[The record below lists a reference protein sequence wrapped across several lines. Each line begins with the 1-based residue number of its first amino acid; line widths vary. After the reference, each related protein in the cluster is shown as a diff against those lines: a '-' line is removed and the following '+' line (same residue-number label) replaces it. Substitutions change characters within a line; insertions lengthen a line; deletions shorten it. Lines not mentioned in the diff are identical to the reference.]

1 MYSGQCVV
9 ISQQSHT
16 YVELR
21 HIGGWW
27 RHRHHLSPF
36 RHLGWWLHSQSSIC
50 RRRRSRCCRWR
61 WRCLGLLTATL
72 VVFRDNHFVAN
83 FSRLFFSPNILAT
96 ERALFLFLLHTSWF
110 EIKKTQ
116 LWFCGN
122 FAICFYPPVL
132 RIYIN
137 VRNCQFSTDTTNTDF
152 VGGACWT
159 ESKSYFRVIF
169 SLLRWDRMHYKYIS
183 LNYTLLSHY
192 YCYSTHI

>member
-1 MYSGQCVV
+1 MR
-9 ISQQSHT
+9 
-16 YVELR
+16 R
-21 HIGGWW
+21 HLPTITHIYRVKIYIGGGWW
-27 RHRHHLSPF
+27 HRHHLSPF

-50 RRRRSRCCRWR
+50 CRRRSRCRRWR

-83 FSRLFFSPNILAT
+83 FSRLFFPPILSRPN
-96 ERALFLFLLHTSWF
+96 ALYFRFFFTQADLK
-110 EIKKTQ
+110 IKNTQ

-122 FAICFYPPVL
+122 FAICFYSPVL

-169 SLLRWDRMHYKYIS
+169 SLLRWDRRHYKYIS

-192 YCYSTHI
+192 YCYSTHN